1 MNATR
6 LRRAL
11 LGPVFLLCVA
21 GVVRAE
27 DVKIDSDT
35 FGGLEARTIGP
46 AAMSGRIAAM
56 DAVVGDRLTVYA
68 GAASG
73 GVWKS
78 VDGGLQWKPV
88 FDKHTQSIGAIR
100 IDPSNPKTLWV
111 GTGESW
117 VRNSVSVGDGVYRS
131 QDGGDSWTRMGLES
145 SERIA
150 RIAVDPKDSNLVYV
164 CALGHL
170 FDDHPERGVFR
181 TKDAGKTWEKVLFA
195 GPDAG
200 CADLSLD
207 PHDSKVVFASLWQVR
222 REPWFFNSGGPRSGL
237 YKSSDGG
244 TTWKKVS
251 KGLPEG
257 SLGRIAMSASPAKAG
272 LVYATVE
279 AGKDKSGFYRS
290 EDGGESWTLTN
301 TSSAVSQRPF
311 YFSLVVADPK
321 QADRVY
327 KPGFFLSVSDD
338 GGKTWTVLA
347 GAYHPDTHALWI
359 HPANTD
365 QLTLGTDGGVFQ
377 SWDRGARWRFVAS
390 LPVSQFYHVS
400 YDRDFPYNV
409 YGGLQD
415 NNTWMGPSRQPGGI
429 ANKHWDSLTGGDG
442 FWAFPDPTDEDL
454 VYSEYQ
460 GGNLFRTRV
469 STGELKDIRPLPGK
483 GEELRFNWNT
493 PIHMSEARPG
503 TMYYG
508 SQFLFRSRDRGESWE
523 RISGDLTTNDL
534 RKLQQEKSGGLTPD
548 NSTAENH
555 CTIFTIG
562 ESPKNPDVVW
572 AGTDDGN
579 VQVTRDGG
587 KTWTNVAQN
596 VTGLPRNTWVS
607 RVEPSRFD
615 EATAYATF
623 DGHMTG
629 DMKTHVYRTSDF
641 GKTWQSLATPDLK
654 GYAHVVKEDLVH
666 RDLLFVGTELGL
678 FASVDGGH
686 QWGQWKAGLPDV
698 AVRDLVIHP
707 REHDLIIAT
716 HGRGIYILDDL
727 TPLRNLTPEVLAADA
742 ALLPSRPSVRMI
754 PTFGGGDFGGSEQF
768 TGQSLGE
775 VAQITYYLKK
785 RHIVGD
791 LKVEVYD
798 KDGKLWSS
806 MPGGKR
812 RGLNRVEWAMRQPAP
827 RFPPGAGIVY
837 SPGGFF
843 GPRAPEGRYT
853 VKLIKGKESYSSE
866 IELVSDPRVK
876 YSAEDRALQ
885 QKATLRLYALVEK
898 LATLHDSVVRLRD
911 QAGARAEALPAKD
924 PLRKRLASVAE
935 AMEGQ
940 RQSLVSTS
948 EGEGISG
955 DEKLREQIG
964 MLYGNI
970 NFHEGRPTQSQLDRM
985 EVLDKDLDAARGR
998 FEAAVKGLAPVDAEL
1013 AKRKLEALPR

>member
-1 MNATR
+1 MRNAAASRTLPGR
-6 LRRAL
+6 LLLFCAL
-11 LGPVFLLCVA
+11 CATA
-21 GVVRAE
+21 GAE
-27 DVKIDSDT
+27 DARIDSDT
-35 FGGLEARTIGP
+35 FGGLEARSIGP
-46 AAMSGRIAAM
+46 AAMSGRFAAL

-100 IDPSNPKTLWV
+100 IDPNNSKTVWV

-131 QDGGDSWTRMGLES
+131 QDGGDSWTRMGLENT
-145 SERIA
+145 ERIA
-150 RIAVDPKDSNLVYV
+150 RIAVDPKDSNVVYV
-164 CALGHL
+164 CATGHL

-181 TKDAGKTWEKVLFA
+181 SQDAGKSWEKVLFG

-207 PHDSKVVFASLWQVR
+207 PHDSKVLFASLWQVR

-244 TTWKKVS
+244 STWRKLS
-251 KGLPEG
+251 KGLPDG
-257 SLGRIAMSASPAKAG
+257 NLGRIALSVSPAKAG

-279 AGKDKSGFYRS
+279 AKKTGFYRS
-290 EDGGESWTLTN
+290 EDGGQSWALVN

-321 QADRVY
+321 RADRVY

-338 GGKTWTVLA
+338 AGKTWTVLG

-359 HPANTD
+359 NPGNTD
-365 QLTLGTDGGVFQ
+365 ELTLGTDGGVYQ
-377 SWDRGARWRFVAS
+377 SWDRGARWRFAAS

-400 YDRDFPYNV
+400 YDRAFPYNV

-454 VYSEYQ
+454 VYSEYL

-469 STGELKDIRPLPGK
+469 SSGEVKDIRPLPRA
-483 GEELRFNWNT
+483 GEKLRFNWNT
-493 PIHMSEARPG
+493 PIHMSAARPG
-503 TMYYG
+503 TMYYAA
-508 SQFLFRSRDRGESWE
+508 QVLFRSRDRGESWE
-523 RISGDLTTNDL
+523 RISGDLTTNDP
-534 RKLQQEKSGGLTPD
+534 RKLRQDLSGGLTLD

-572 AGTDDGN
+572 VGTDDGN

-587 KTWTNVAQN
+587 KTWAN
-596 VTGLPRNTWVS
+596 VTASVPGLPRNTWVS
-607 RVEPSRFD
+607 RVEPSSFD

-629 DMKTHVYRTSDF
+629 DMKSYVYRTSDF
-641 GKTWQSLATPDLK
+641 GNTWQPLATADLK
-654 GYAHVVKEDLVH
+654 GYAHVVKEDLIH
-666 RDLLFVGTELGL
+666 SNLLFVGTEQGL
-678 FASVDGGH
+678 FASVDGGR
-686 QWGQWKAGLPDV
+686 QWGQWSAGLPNV

-727 TPLRNLTPEVLAADA
+727 TPLRNLTPAVHAADA
-742 ALLPSRPSVRMI
+742 ALLPSRPAVRMI

-768 TGQSLGE
+768 SGKSLGE

-791 LKVEVYD
+791 LKIEVYD
-798 KDGKLWSS
+798 QDGTLWSS

-827 RFPPGAGIVY
+827 RFPPGAGVVY
-837 SPGGFF
+837 SPGAFF
-843 GPRAPEGRYT
+843 GPRAPEGRYS

-866 IELVSDPRVK
+866 IELVSDPRVT
-876 YSAEDRALQ
+876 YSAQDRALQ
-885 QKATLRLYALVEK
+885 QQVTPRLYALVEK
-898 LATLHDSVVRLRD
+898 LATLHDSVVGLRD
-911 QAGARAEALPAKD
+911 KASARAEGLPAKD
-924 PLRKRLASVAE
+924 ALRKRLESVSAS
-935 AMEGQ
+935 MEEQ
-940 RQSLVSTS
+940 RRGLVSTS

-955 DEKLREQIG
+955 DEKLREQID
-964 MLYGNI
+964 MLYGNV
-970 NFHEGRPTQSQLDRM
+970 NYHEGRPTQSQLDRM
-985 EVLDKDLDAARGR
+985 EILDQDLDEARGR
-998 FEAAVKGLAPVDAEL
+998 FEAAVKGLGPINAEL
-1013 AKRKLEALPR
+1013 AKRKLEALSR